1 MLWIDL
7 AGVGF
12 IERDSKVN
20 SHSNMKY
27 LTYTVFCNG
36 AVSHKCTV
44 QDDKSA
50 SIGSLNS
57 WEQCQQG
64 AFCPLDTYEAD
75 RNLKDFWRITEAV
88 KDFWRKHGYESSHL
102 SWQFWK

>member
-12 IERDSKVN
+12 VERDSKVN

-75 RNLKDFWRITEAV
+75 RNLKDF
-88 KDFWRKHGYESSHL
+88 
-102 SWQFWK
+102 